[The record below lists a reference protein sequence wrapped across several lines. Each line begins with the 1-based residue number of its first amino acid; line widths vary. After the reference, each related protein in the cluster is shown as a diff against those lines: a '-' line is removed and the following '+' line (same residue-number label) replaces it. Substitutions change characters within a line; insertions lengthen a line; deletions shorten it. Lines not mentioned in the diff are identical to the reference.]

1 MDCERARRAISER
14 MDGER
19 LTVRTAAE
27 LDQHLVDCSAC
38 RAFQAGAWKLRE
50 AARFEVAP
58 AVPDLVESIM
68 SSVERESQAGAGGR
82 LRVLPGGRGVSHRPS
97 RSQRR
102 LASVAAAAVVG
113 LIAGSVAVGG
123 PWQQPQRA
131 SVGAAEVAR
140 GVAAAATQLSDYR
153 ASFTIAEQHFSADVP
168 VRQFTMD
175 VWFHAPERFRLD
187 VVDHTRYATN
197 DVTPTNLELIVNG
210 SSSYSVGP
218 SACPASVCPPKE
230 TVVRNRVP
238 FSTSNPAPTDLIL
251 PVASLADANQLQVVG
266 GGIVLG
272 RRAIEVRLPFEQAE
286 PLFPFLSIGGSW
298 RPFFPTDRVD
308 LWLDAGSWFPLRY
321 AVYPAPGRERDQW
334 ALRFG
339 LPQELPRQPIFEVSA
354 TSLDEQTPA
363 QILFRIPR
371 ASKTPSDQ
379 GAKPV
384 SIPQASKETGWR
396 PIAPAEVQGLD
407 LYQVVL
413 PPAPTDQGK
422 PAQTLITYSKG
433 LAWLKIGEVRGWTA
447 KTMFGPVG
455 IQAQEVT
462 LANGGTAYYEP
473 ATWDHG
479 RRLAIHGHGTD
490 LYIETNLPREG
501 LLTAASSLPVTGIQ
515 IPQAWAIRSS
525 PNGVI
530 ERVSLDQ
537 AAAALPF
544 PIQMPVPSSL
554 PAGYGL
560 ASAELVTLHHRPS
573 VNVFFQQ
580 QDAEYGTGPIRLH
593 EEPAKTLPPA
603 SAAVQD
609 EVEVRG
615 VTGRWTQD
623 RHQLEWVQEGVY
635 YSLDAAGM
643 QLTDL
648 LAVAGSLQPATVL
661 PPSAT
666 PAATPAPPP
675 SPSPSP
681 GGTP

>member
-1 MDCERARRAISER
+1 VDCERARRAISER

-19 LTVRTAAE
+19 LPARTVAALE
-27 LDQHLVDCSAC
+27 QHLEGCSAC

-50 AARFEVAP
+50 AARFEIAP
-58 AVPDLVESIM
+58 AVPDLVDSIM
-68 SSVERESQAGAGGR
+68 SSVEQESHAGVGGR
-82 LRVLPGGRGVSHRPS
+82 LRVLPSARGVSPRPA
-97 RSQRR
+97 RTKRR
-102 LASVAAAAVVG
+102 LAPVAAAAVVG

-140 GVAAAATQLSDYR
+140 GVAAAATQLSNYGAR
-153 ASFTIAEQHFSADVP
+153 FTIIEQHFSADVP
-168 VRQFTMD
+168 VRRFTMG
-175 VWFHAPERFRLD
+175 VWFHAPESFRLD
-187 VVDHTRYATN
+187 VVDHTRYPTN

-238 FSTSNPAPTDLIL
+238 FSASNPAPTDLIL

-272 RRAIEVRLPFEQAE
+272 RQAIEVRLPFEQAQ
-286 PLFPFLSIGGSW
+286 PLFPFPFIGGSW

-321 AVYPAPGRERDQW
+321 TVYPAPGRERGQW

-339 LPQELPRQPIFEVSA
+339 LPQEPPRQPIFEVSA

-363 QILFRIPR
+363 PILFRIPR
-371 ASKTPSDQ
+371 GTKTPSDQ

-384 SIPQASKETGWR
+384 SIPQASRETGWH

-413 PPAPTDQGK
+413 PPTLTDQGK

-455 IQAQEVT
+455 IQAQQVT
-462 LANGGTAYYEP
+462 LGNGGIAYYEP
-473 ATWDHG
+473 ATADHG
-479 RRLAIHGHGTD
+479 RRLAIHGPGTD

-501 LLTAASSLPVTGIQ
+501 LLSAASSLPVTGIQ
-515 IPQAWAIRSS
+515 IPEAWAIRSS

-544 PIQMPVPSSL
+544 PIQMPDPSSL
-554 PAGYGL
+554 PAGYTL

-580 QDAEYGTGPIRLH
+580 QDAEFGTGPIRLH
-593 EEPAKTLPPA
+593 EEPAKRLPPA

-623 RHQLEWVQEGVY
+623 RNQLEWVQEGVY

-648 LAVAGSLQPATVL
+648 VGVAGSLQPATL
-661 PPSAT
+661 PPPSAT
-666 PAATPAPPP
+666 TTSPP
-675 SPSPSP
+675 SPSPPP
-681 GGTP
+681 GSAP